1 MSDKI
6 KSILRRFAKGFIAGA
21 ITAMT
26 AVPVIMP
33 SDWSGFLPILNALAI
48 AGVFGGMVGVL
59 LAIEKWASWKD

>member
-6 KSILRRFAKGFIAGA
+6 KSTLRRFAKGFIAGA

-33 SDWSGFLPILNALAI
+33 SDWSGFFPILNAFAI